1 MMMKVKELLATIRK
15 ILLMTRDEDMLLDD
29 AHREYN
35 RLIRRY
41 KNELWR
47 QVIRPTL
54 NDNMDNEWV
63 DDALSYLITIE
74 LLLNILVDDDEE
86 D

>member
-1 MMMKVKELLATIRK
+1 MMKVKELLATIRK
-15 ILLMTRDEDMLLDD
+15 ILLMVRDEYMPLDD

-63 DDALSYLITIE
+63 DDVLSYLITIE
-74 LLLNILVDDDEE
+74 LLLNVLVDDEE

>member
-1 MMMKVKELLATIRK
+1 MKVKELLATIRK
-15 ILLMTRDEDMLLDD
+15 ILLMVRDEYMPLDD

-63 DDALSYLITIE
+63 DDVLSYLITIE
-74 LLLNILVDDDEE
+74 LLLNVLVDDEE

>member
-1 MMMKVKELLATIRK
+1 MKVKELLATIRK
-15 ILLMTRDEDMLLDD
+15 ILLMVRDEYMPLDD

-41 KNELWR
+41 KNELGR

-63 DDALSYLITIE
+63 DDVLSYLITIE
-74 LLLNILVDDDEE
+74 LLLNVLVDDEE

>member
-1 MMMKVKELLATIRK
+1 MKVKELLATIRK
-15 ILLMTRDEDMLLDD
+15 ILLMARDEDMLLDD

-63 DDALSYLITIE
+63 DDVLSYLITIE
-74 LLLNILVDDDEE
+74 LLLNVLVDDEE